1 MINDEC
7 EHSVFQLPDEEVMT
21 FFRVQARVK
30 GSYEIVLCAIMK
42 QVKHFQET
50 GYRDGRIGT
59 EMVFEKALQ
68 VCQSSEYCSL
78 WMFIWLTDV
87 V

>member
-1 MINDEC
+1 
-7 EHSVFQLPDEEVMT
+7 MT

-50 GYRDGRIGT
+50 GYRDGRIGA
-59 EMVFEKALQ
+59 EMVFEKSLQ
-68 VCQSSEYCSL
+68 VCLSL
-78 WMFIWLTDV
+78 VTVTRAVRLSVLSDYRAV
-87 V
+87 QL